1 MYLISYKHHEVQIEV
16 LAEYKSLFSLLTI
29 LNKAKLYFTI
39 ANNEGKVTPSQLG
52 FGYFKYWIP
61 ETRKDKKMEVK
72 YLNFDQQESITNEQI
87 EQIAFMDIE
96 EGKPAVI
103 LTLDDGQ
110 KILVTTSEYTSIY
123 KYKG

>member
-1 MYLISYKHHEVQIEV
+1 
-16 LAEYKSLFSLLTI
+16 
-29 LNKAKLYFTI
+29 
-39 ANNEGKVTPSQLG
+39 
-52 FGYFKYWIP
+52 
-61 ETRKDKKMEVK
+61 MEVR

-87 EQIAFMDIE
+87 EEIAFMDTE

-110 KILVTTSEYTSIY
+110 KILVTTSEYSCIY